1 MKIRIIDLLKTT
13 TYNINVSVNGWV
25 RTHRQSKNI
34 SFIAINDGSTVH
46 NLQIVAEH
54 EKIKKDFLKLV
65 TTGSA
70 IRVDGMFALSTGNQQ
85 HGEIIA
91 QNIVLYG
98 TADPQEYPLQKKE
111 HSLDFCGILL
121 IYAYAQIFLA
131 QYFVCAII
139 WLLPY
144 IVISM
149 KEDSSIS
156 ILL

>member
-1 MKIRIIDLLKTT
+1 M
-13 TYNINVSVNGWV
+13 
-25 RTHRQSKNI
+25 
-34 SFIAINDGSTVH
+34 
-46 NLQIVAEH
+46 
-54 EKIKKDFLKLV
+54 V

-70 IRVDGMFALSTGNQQ
+70 IRVDGMFVLSTGNQQ
-85 HGEIIA
+85 HGEVIA

-121 IYAYAQIFLA
+121 IYAYVQIFLA